1 MKLNYTIALTS
12 VLLIL
17 MAGAGYASGQWGYH
31 VGHEALKGVT
41 QPDGRP
47 SSKIKIRHKAKSQP
61 QAKVA
66 LLKEQD
72 ILVSVRAWISGK
84 GKNAKPIKSQS
95 QSKKVSEDITPQKTQ
110 LVEADVPQS
119 GFPITSRNQGVT
131 MQVLSARYSGGALL
145 LKVNFKNQSS
155 RAVRFLYSFLN
166 VMDEQGRALSAN
178 TENLPEELP
187 ANGETLSGTVSI
199 PTALLDNVKKL
210 SLMLTD
216 YPEQRLL
223 LQIPRIPVTK

>member
-1 MKLNYTIALTS
+1 MKLNYTVALT
-12 VLLIL
+12 LLLLTL
-17 MAGAGYASGQWGYH
+17 MAGAGYASGKWGFN

-47 SSKIKIRHKAKSQP
+47 ASKIKIRKAKSQP
-61 QAKVA
+61 QAKLA
-66 LLKEQD
+66 LLKEED

-84 GKNAKPIKSQS
+84 GKKAKPTKPQA
-95 QSKKVSEDITPQKTQ
+95 QTKKVSQDTSPPKTQ
-110 LVEADVPQS
+110 LIQADVPQP
-119 GFPITSRNQGVT
+119 GFPITSQNQGVT
-131 MQVLSARYSGGALL
+131 MQVLSARYTGGALL

-166 VMDEQGRALSAN
+166 VADDQGRTLSAN
-178 TENLPEELP
+178 TEDLPEELP

-199 PTALLDNVKKL
+199 PTPLLDNVKKL

-216 YPEQRLL
+216 YPDQKLL
-223 LQIPRIPVTK
+223 LQIPAIPVTR